1 LKQCSNCKTELDDKV
16 TKCPECKKSICA
28 KCGQV
33 LGDAVTKCPQCGQP
47 TKMGGI
53 QSLGCMLLFGGVFM
67 IVLVVIALVA
77 C

>member
-1 LKQCSNCKTELDDKV
+1 MKQCSNCKTELDDKV
-16 TKCPECKKSICA
+16 TKCTKCSKKICQ

-47 TKMGGI
+47 TKLGGI
-53 QSLGCMLLFGGVFM
+53 QSLGCIMMLFGVF
-67 IVLVVIALVA
+67 VIALVVALVA

>member
-1 LKQCSNCKTELDDKV
+1 MFTPTIFV
-16 TKCPECKKSICA
+16 
-28 KCGQV
+28 V
-33 LGDAVTKCPQCGQP
+33 CGQP
-47 TKMGGI
+47 TKLGGI